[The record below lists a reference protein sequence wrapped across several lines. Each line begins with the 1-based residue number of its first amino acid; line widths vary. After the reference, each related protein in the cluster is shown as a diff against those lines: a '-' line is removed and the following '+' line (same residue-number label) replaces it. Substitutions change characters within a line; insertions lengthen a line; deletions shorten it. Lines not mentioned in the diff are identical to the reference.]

1 MSYVQKSLL
10 PDETILFRT
19 GKHLIIFYVPAIWAV
34 IAIVFYFAHNP
45 LVNKIAIVPAIL
57 MLVTGFNQW
66 LIYITAEFAITNKRI
81 IMREGFF
88 FRHMTELRLS
98 TVSNMTVN
106 QSLVGQMLGYGTL
119 VVSPFG
125 GVNDVFSEIAYP
137 FEFQKAAQM
146 QLDKITHPVS
156 RE

>member
-1 MSYVQKSLL
+1 MSYVEKSLL
-10 PDETILFRT
+10 PDEKIVFRT
-19 GKHLIIFYVPAIWAV
+19 GKHLIIFYAPLLWALMAI
-34 IAIVFYFAHNP
+34 IFYFAHNP
-45 LVNKIAIVPAIL
+45 LVNKVAVVPAIL

-81 IMREGFF
+81 ILREGFF

-106 QSLVGQMLGYGTL
+106 QSLIGQMLDYGTI

-125 GVNDVFSEIAYP
+125 GTNDVFSEIAWP

-146 QLDKITHPVS
+146 QLDKVIHPS
-156 RE
+156 GP